1 MLVTLLSGQRCQT
14 VHALTLSGMKQTDN
28 HIAFELNTL
37 LKTSRPGKHIGPLSF
52 KSYPKLLCVVT
63 CLKQYLQKTNQVRDG
78 NDKLWLSFNKLY
90 KPVTKDTVAR

>member
-63 CLKQYLQKTNQVRDG
+63 CLKQYLQMKYLQSLNIV
-78 NDKLWLSFNKLY
+78 NISKCKY
-90 KPVTKDTVAR
+90 CK